1 VTVPPC
7 DPARVLVIGYGNAL
21 RTDDG
26 VGWHAARLLAGDPRL
41 ANVVVVAEHQLT
53 PELAFDLS
61 LASLVVLLDA
71 STETPAGTVTVRS
84 IVAPGRAASAAGLGP
99 AAGPAGPDEAPA
111 AMAGASSHHV
121 DPELLLALARE
132 LYGRAPEAVVV
143 SVGVTEMSL
152 GEGLTPIVEAAL
164 PAVAD
169 IVARLVAEH
178 ERRAEDEVPRPA

>member
-1 VTVPPC
+1 MSRPP

-41 ANVVVVAEHQLT
+41 ADVVVVAEHQLT
-53 PELAFDLS
+53 PELAFDMS

-71 STETPAGTVTVRS
+71 TTETPAGTVTVRS
-84 IVAPGRAASAAGLGP
+84 IAEPGAAAGVGAGTGAGTRGEAASVP
-99 AAGPAGPDEAPA
+99 P
-111 AMAGASSHHV
+111 GASSHHV
-121 DPELLLALARE
+121 DPELLLVLARQ

-143 SVGVTEMSL
+143 SVGVSEMGL
-152 GEGLTPIVEAAL
+152 GEGLTPAVEAAL

-178 ERRAEDEVPRPA
+178 DERAGEEARRPA

>member
-1 VTVPPC
+1 MSRPDV
-7 DPARVLVIGYGNAL
+7 PARVLVIGYGNAL

-41 ANVVVVAEHQLT
+41 ADVVVVAEHQLT

-71 STETPAGTVTVRS
+71 TTETPPGTVTVRS
-84 IVAPGRAASAAGLGP
+84 ITEPGAAAGGD
-99 AAGPAGPDEAPA
+99 AGVPP
-111 AMAGASSHHV
+111 GASSHHV
-121 DPELLLALARE
+121 DPELLLVLARQ
-132 LYGRAPEAVVV
+132 LYGSAPEAVVV
-143 SVGVTEMSL
+143 SVGVSEMGL
-152 GEGLTPIVEAAL
+152 GEGLTPAVEAAL

-178 ERRAEDEVPRPA
+178 DERAGEEARRPA